1 MGNARVT
8 WTTTFF
14 FFFFFSILVPR
25 SSRAVDRHWR
35 CSSASPLLPSFDRVI
50 LHYLS
55 LPISS
60 RFESRGSRT
69 GGDSASKIYP
79 LAFLLLILVQWPSFL
94 ILAKREREKHDIVEE
109 RYTIFVKFWEATMKR
124 NEDSHFCDLL
134 FNSIYIF
141 LNERELSEVRNF
153 NNNYLKL
160 TPPKREKKL
169 NPESLQVNYAARSRT
184 REVSTRTKG
193 RKKSRNAIL
202 PASRAQIT
210 HLLSNPR

>member
-8 WTTTFF
+8 WTTTF

-60 RFESRGSRT
+60 RFESSGSRT

-94 ILAKREREKHDIVEE
+94 IFAKREREKHDIVEE
-109 RYTIFVKFWEATMKR
+109 RYIQF
-124 NEDSHFCDLL
+124 
-134 FNSIYIF
+134 
-141 LNERELSEVRNF
+141 
-153 NNNYLKL
+153 
-160 TPPKREKKL
+160 
-169 NPESLQVNYAARSRT
+169 
-184 REVSTRTKG
+184 
-193 RKKSRNAIL
+193 
-202 PASRAQIT
+202 
-210 HLLSNPR
+210 LSNSEKLR

>member
-14 FFFFFSILVPR
+14 FFSILVPR
-25 SSRAVDRHWR
+25 SSRTVDRHWR

-69 GGDSASKIYP
+69 GGDLIFSKIYP

-94 ILAKREREKHDIVEE
+94 ILAKRERERMTSWKKDIQFLSNSEKL
-109 RYTIFVKFWEATMKR
+109 RWKGTKIHTFAICYLIPSIFFE
-124 NEDSHFCDLL
+124 
-134 FNSIYIF
+134 
-141 LNERELSEVRNF
+141 
-153 NNNYLKL
+153 
-160 TPPKREKKL
+160 
-169 NPESLQVNYAARSRT
+169 T
-184 REVSTRTKG
+184 RESFQKWEISITI
-193 RKKSRNAIL
+193 IL
-202 PASRAQIT
+202 
-210 HLLSNPR
+210 N

>member
-1 MGNARVT
+1 MDYYLLLLLLLD
-8 WTTTFF
+8 
-14 FFFFFSILVPR
+14 SC

-109 RYTIFVKFWEATMKR
+109 RYTIFVKF
-124 NEDSHFCDLL
+124 
-134 FNSIYIF
+134 
-141 LNERELSEVRNF
+141 
-153 NNNYLKL
+153 
-160 TPPKREKKL
+160 
-169 NPESLQVNYAARSRT
+169 
-184 REVSTRTKG
+184 
-193 RKKSRNAIL
+193 
-202 PASRAQIT
+202 
-210 HLLSNPR
+210 